1 MRVLVVVTVQHPLD
15 ARVVERQIGALLAAG
30 HSVTLAAPFAQAGAA
45 PPPGVRTI
53 DVPRASGRRRVAAF
67 TAARRV
73 LRREAPRHDVVL
85 LHEPE
90 LVAASI
96 GIRHPVIV
104 WDVHEDTA
112 AAVSMKAWIPG
123 PLRAPAAGAVRRL
136 ERFAERRMH
145 LILAETAYADRFE
158 RPHPI
163 IANTTIVPE
172 SVRPSERGRAIYV
185 GTLTSQRG
193 GDDLIEVG
201 RRITPEITM
210 EITGE
215 AHGVFR
221 QRLQDAD
228 ARGDV
233 VWHGYVANAQALR
246 SIEGA
251 TVGLS
256 LLHDEANYRHS
267 MPTKLIEYLARG
279 VPFVSTPLPL
289 ARELAEAS
297 GGGVIVPFGDPGA
310 VADAVAMLN
319 RDDEKR
325 QAMAD
330 AGRQWVRDNADWR
343 HDGEAFVAQL
353 ERWARAGPTGA
364 ALPARRP

>member
-1 MRVLVVVTVQHPLD
+1 M
-15 ARVVERQIGALLAAG
+15 
-30 HSVTLAAPFAQAGAA
+30 
-45 PPPGVRTI
+45 
-53 DVPRASGRRRVAAF
+53 AAF

-73 LRREAPRHDVVL
+73 LRREASRHDVVL
-85 LHEPE
+85 LHDPE

-123 PLRAPAAGAVRRL
+123 LFRGPAVGAVRRL

-145 LILAETAYADRFE
+145 LMLAETAYADRFE

-163 IANTTIVPE
+163 VPNTTTVPE
-172 SVRPSERGRAIYV
+172 SARPSGRGRAIYV
-185 GTLTSQRG
+185 GTLTPQRG
-193 GDDLIEVG
+193 GDDLVEVG
-201 RRITPEITM
+201 RRIMPEITM
-210 EITGE
+210 EIMGE
-215 AHGVFR
+215 AHGELS
-221 QRLQDAD
+221 QRLSAAD

-233 VWHGYVANAQALR
+233 AWHGYVANDQALR
-246 SIEGA
+246 SIEGG

-297 GGGVIVPFGDPGA
+297 GGGIIVPFGDPGA
-310 VADAVAMLN
+310 AADAVLMLN
-319 RDDEKR
+319 QDDEKR

-330 AGRQWVRDNADWR
+330 SGRRWVRDNADWR
-343 HDGEAFVAQL
+343 RDGEAFVAQL
-353 ERWARAGPTGA
+353 ERWAGA
-364 ALPARRP
+364 

>member
-1 MRVLVVVTVQHPLD
+1 MRVLVVTTLHHPLD

-30 HSVTLAAPFAQAGAA
+30 HLVTLAAPFAQAGAA

-73 LRREAPRHDVVL
+73 LRREASRHDVVL
-85 LHEPE
+85 LHDPE

-123 PLRAPAAGAVRRL
+123 LLRGPVVGAARRL

-163 IANTTIVPE
+163 VPNTTIVPE
-172 SVRPSERGRAIYV
+172 RARPSERGRAIYV

-201 RRITPEITM
+201 RRIMPEVTM
-210 EITGE
+210 EVTGE
-215 AHGVFR
+215 AHGELR
-221 QRLQDAD
+221 ERLHAAD
-228 ARGDV
+228 ARGNV
-233 VWHGYVANAQALR
+233 AWHGYVANDQALR

-297 GGGVIVPFGDPGA
+297 GGGIIVPFGDPGA
-310 VADAVAMLN
+310 AADAVLMLN
-319 RDDEKR
+319 QDDEKR

-330 AGRQWVRDNADWR
+330 SGRRWVRDNADWR
-343 HDGEAFVAQL
+343 RDGEAFVAQL
-353 ERWARAGPTGA
+353 ERWAGA
-364 ALPARRP
+364 